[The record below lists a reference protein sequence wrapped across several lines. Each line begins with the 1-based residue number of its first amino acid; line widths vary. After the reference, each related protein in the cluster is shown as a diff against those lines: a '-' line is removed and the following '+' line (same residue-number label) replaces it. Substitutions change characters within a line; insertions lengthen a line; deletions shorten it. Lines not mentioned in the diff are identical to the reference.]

1 MEKDVCRAIR
11 LHPDSVN
18 QEYQTENVPKV
29 KLGLT
34 K

>member
-18 QEYQTENVPKV
+18 QEYQT
-29 KLGLT
+29 
-34 K
+34 